1 LWDARLGSLLAAARD
16 CWAGAVALAA
26 GFGRAGGIDLLAS
39 ARRTSLAMAGVL
51 DLKLLKKDQLLL
63 LLLGDKDPVNAAGAP
78 SHDISTGLA

>member
-1 LWDARLGSLLAAARD
+1 MICGGSLLAAARD

-26 GFGRAGGIDLLAS
+26 GCFGRAGGTDLLAS

-78 SHDISTGLA
+78 RHDISTGLA